1 MKKTLYTLLSAAMLI
16 ALFAFNGCKDKIT
29 DPVVDKTIPD
39 DVFPL
44 TKGNRFVYSGYF
56 TNADTMNA
64 TRIFSGRL
72 TYDKG
77 GAIIRTLQFVVNNDS
92 VWF

>member
-29 DPVVDKTIPD
+29 DPVVDKTIPN

-44 TKGNRFVYSGYF
+44 TAGNRFEYSGYF
-56 TNADTMNA
+56 TNAPYCAPKTAENGVA
-64 TRIFSGRL
+64 GFPRIQVL
-72 TYDKG
+72 
-77 GAIIRTLQFVVNNDS
+77 L
-92 VWF
+92 